1 MTREH
6 EAIEAG
12 GLGEGNA
19 FTIAASAKAFEVLS
33 SNLYKNKPLAVIR
46 EITCN
51 AADAH
56 KLTGAKLSDIRVQI
70 PSWSNPQFVVRDFGP
85 GLSHPDVLSLYT
97 TYFRSTKDQS
107 NDAIGGFGLG
117 SKSPFAVSDQF
128 TVKSWHG
135 GRVRTY
141 VMYKQDGLPR
151 VNTISDESTSSNLT
165 GLEVSVAV
173 KSQDVGEFQSQ
184 ARQFFSWWPELPTFT
199 GNQFEVGTLAFD
211 PEEVYIKSSKEI
223 NGIPEWAILKNGAHP
238 TVFMGLVPY
247 ALDAG
252 NVTGLSDAE
261 AKLLA
266 APGLFLNMPIGSLSI
281 SPSREALSYDAATMA
296 TLRTKAGEI
305 AKEAVTTAQAEVE
318 NQPTLYDAR
327 KFAYR
332 FTSPYDR
339 GQNIITQLIE
349 SMAKNGKL
357 LWQGKN
363 LYKNVVL
370 TFDKHPETTG
380 IIPSIYRKKPHWR
393 NFQRD
398 SASFTEVAS
407 ILPGSSDH
415 AYTVWLPAPPTA
427 KTYRTLLHNF
437 YDPAKS
443 QESYSI
449 FLLWGVP
456 FDGVAKLFIEH
467 GFRSIVNYEKLEEA
481 PKQTASPKK
490 ATQTTGYLF
499 DLDRAPGYLRSFHQ
513 PSNNSGRVIK
523 PLDLTGGGLVIPFFE
538 GSPYRSNT
546 LEMYRLCLDGKAFLT
561 SRPANVIGIAWSR
574 LNMKS
579 VRKALADAGWEVLDN
594 DYLNRVVNKQTV
606 LASAILQGHSSW
618 TSNVRSSVSW
628 AIAKDLQKV
637 RTSHSFHANVLAW
650 LDVVTKVIPLYETKG
665 YCSFYDSQL
674 QSLGADFVK
683 EYTQAQDAH
692 CATLTQTWA
701 RLMQSHPLLRH
712 ISWTNE
718 SLPAIIDYLSDK

>member
-1 MTREH
+1 MLMTREH

-12 GLGEGNA
+12 GLGEGNS

-70 PSWSNPQFVVRDFGP
+70 PTWSNPQFVVRDFGP

-128 TVKSWHG
+128 TVKSWYD
-135 GRVRTY
+135 GRVHTY

-151 VNTISDESTSSNLT
+151 VHTISDEPYDGLST

-173 KSQDVGEFQSQ
+173 KSQDVGQFQNQ
-184 ARQFFSWWPELPTFT
+184 ARQFFSWWPELPTFH
-199 GNQFEVGTLAFD
+199 NNFEVGMLAFD

-223 NGIPEWAILKNGAHP
+223 NGIPEWAIFKNGAHP
-238 TVFMGLVPY
+238 IVFMGLVPY

-266 APGLFLNMPIGSLSI
+266 ADGLFLNMPIGSLSI
-281 SPSREALSYDAATMA
+281 SPSREALSYDAATIA
-296 TLRTKAGEI
+296 TLRAKAGEI
-305 AKEAVTTAQAEVE
+305 AKEAVATAQAEVE

-327 KFAYR
+327 KFVYR
-332 FTSPYDR
+332 FASQYDR

-363 LYKNVVL
+363 LNKNVVL
-370 TFDKHPETTG
+370 TFDKYSETTG
-380 IIPSIYRKKPHWR
+380 ISTSIYRKKGYWK

-398 SASFTEVAS
+398 SGSSTEAAS

-415 AYTVWLPAPPTA
+415 AHTVWLPAPPTA
-427 KTYRTLLHNF
+427 KTYRTLLHNL

-443 QESYSI
+443 QDSYSI

-456 FDGVAKLFIEH
+456 FVGVAKLFIEH
-467 GFRSIVNYEKLEEA
+467 GLRSIVNYETLEEA
-481 PKQTASPKK
+481 PKQAVTGKK

-499 DLDRAPGYLRSFHQ
+499 DLDRSPGYLRFF
-513 PSNNSGRVIK
+513 NNGNAERLTQ
-523 PLDLTGGGLVIPFFE
+523 PLDLTGGGLVIPFDN
-538 GSPYRSNT
+538 GCPHPSPT
-546 LEMYRLCLDGKAFLT
+546 LEMYRYCLDDKDFLT
-561 SRPANVIGIAWSR
+561 TRPANVIGISR
-574 LNMKS
+574 ARLRLKS
-579 VRKALADAGWEVLDN
+579 VQKALADAGWEVLDN
-594 DYLNRVVNKQTV
+594 DYLGRVVNRP
-606 LASAILQGHSSW
+606 AILALAIALGHSDWS
-618 TSNVRSSVSW
+618 SSARSSVAW
-628 AIAKDLQKV
+628 QTIKELQKAV
-637 RTSHSFHANVLAW
+637 GKNSLHANAHAW
-650 LDVVTKVIPLYETKG
+650 LDVAKKAIPLFETRQ
-665 YCSFYDSQL
+665 YAYFYDSKL
-674 QSLGADFVK
+674 RCIGNDFEK
-683 EYTQAQDAH
+683 EFTQARANH
-692 CATLTQTWA
+692 CAALTQTWEK
-701 RLMQSHPLLRH
+701 LTQSHPLLRH
-712 ISWTNE
+712 ISWTNN